1 MPCTLTILYGK
12 TRGHM
17 GADQAP
23 RPPCTP
29 RHAHAHQLHLSCTA
43 SRHPSLARS
52 LLTYTSSLP
61 FPPQEEERESP
72 KPVTALILYG
82 IPASTLPSSLPFPL
96 QEEERE
102 RRLDYV
108 PDESALNTN
117 ALEVRFLCVPRTIQ
131 VLQRIILG
139 IYVVVVGTTAG
150 WKPAAAAVPGP
161 SQRQSSP
168 RQALRRCS
176 ETRDQPQCRPDQSS
190 TVQFM
195 SLMACSQRPEPFGD
209 GLPSVD
215 RGVDLSLHW
224 ARRHSS
230 ALSVHCGAFGLMP
243 SARALCYPPLMWL
256 SRCTL

>member
-52 LLTYTSSLP
+52 LLTYASSLP

-161 SQRQSSP
+161 LQRQTSP

-190 TVQFM
+190 TMQFM
-195 SLMACSQRPEPFGD
+195 SIMAARGLSRSGMACPLWIGVWTCRYTGPGD
-209 GLPSVD
+209 TAQHCPCIAGPLVSCPLPGLCVI
-215 RGVDLSLHW
+215 
-224 ARRHSS
+224 
-230 ALSVHCGAFGLMP
+230 
-243 SARALCYPPLMWL
+243 PP
-256 SRCTL
+256 